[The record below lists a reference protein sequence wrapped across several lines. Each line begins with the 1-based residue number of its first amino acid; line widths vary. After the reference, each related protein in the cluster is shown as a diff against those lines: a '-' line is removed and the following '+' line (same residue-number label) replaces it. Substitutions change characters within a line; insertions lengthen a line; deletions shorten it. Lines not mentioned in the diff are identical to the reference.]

1 MAVNFSDTNYVFSG
15 LPIGFSR
22 NNPIPLDKTEVWDN
36 LDNLRDYA
44 QNNPTAYVGQILTY
58 VDRLNNTTITYVISN
73 ENGDIKE
80 LGAGGPT
87 DELESR
93 LDAIDGI
100 LNGDTG
106 LITKVGSLETQLET
120 VTNSISSV
128 FKYKGAKD
136 SYSDLLLID
145 NPSTGD
151 VWSVGEA
158 EYAWNGTDWIEL
170 GVTTSVDLSDYVKK
184 ADLETVQSDLNNLH
198 NLIGQSSTG
207 SGTPLFATIEALQSR
222 VDGIAS
228 TGGEANLINGISI
241 NGINIVPDETT
252 KIVNLPVFE
261 GATAGLVPSFDNSLE
276 GNFFLNNK
284 GEWVIPQ
291 DNRIGNLGSYAT
303 VTDYIDNSINEAL
316 TWGKIVDE

>member
-1 MAVNFSDTNYVFSG
+1 MAVNFNDSNYIFSG

-36 LDNLRDYA
+36 LDNLKDYA
-44 QNNPTAYVGQILTY
+44 KSNPTAYVGQILTY
-58 VDRLNNTTITYVISN
+58 VDKLNKTTTTYVISN
-73 ENGDIKE
+73 EDGDIQE
-80 LGAGGPT
+80 LGAGSASG
-87 DELESR
+87 LESR
-93 LDAIDGI
+93 LDSIDNI

-106 LITKVGSLETQLET
+106 LVTKVGSLEAQLES
-120 VTNSISSV
+120 VKDSMLSV

-145 NPSTGD
+145 NPSVGD

-170 GVTTSVDLSDYVKK
+170 GVTTTVDLSDYAKK
-184 ADLETVQSDLNNLH
+184 VDLETVQNDLNNLH
-198 NLIGQSSTG
+198 NIIGESSTG
-207 SGTPLFATIEALQSR
+207 SDTPLFATVEALQSR

-252 KIVNLPVFE
+252 KIVNLPTFE
-261 GATAGLVPSFDNSLE
+261 GSTAGLVPSFDTSLE

-284 GEWVIPQ
+284 GEWAIPL
-291 DNRIGNLGSYAT
+291 DDRIGNLGSYAT
-303 VTDYIDNSINEAL
+303 VTDYINNSINEAL

>member
-1 MAVNFSDTNYVFSG
+1 MAVNFSDTNQIFSG

-44 QNNPTAYVGQILTY
+44 QHNPTAYVGQILTY
-58 VDRLNNTTITYVISN
+58 VDRLNNTTTTYVISN

-80 LGAGGPT
+80 LGAGGST
-87 DELESR
+87 EELGSR

-106 LITKVGSLETQLET
+106 LVTKVGSLETQLET

-158 EYAWNGTDWIEL
+158 EYAWNGSDWIEL
-170 GVTTSVDLSDYVKK
+170 GVTTSVDLSGYAKK
-184 ADLETVQSDLNNLH
+184 VDLETVQSDLNSLH
-198 NLIGQSSTG
+198 TLVGQSSTG
-207 SGTPLFATIEALQSR
+207 SDTPLFAAVEALQSR
-222 VDGIAS
+222 IDGIAS

-252 KIVNLPVFE
+252 KIVNLPIFE
-261 GATAGLVPSFDNSLE
+261 GNTSGLVPTVDSSLDSIY
-276 GNFFLNNK
+276 FLNNK
-284 GEWVIPQ
+284 GEWAIPL
-291 DNRIGNLGSYAT
+291 DSRIGNLGSYAT
-303 VTDYIDNSINEAL
+303 VTDYIDNSISEAL

>member
-1 MAVNFSDTNYVFSG
+1 MAVNFNDSNYIFSG

-58 VDRLNNTTITYVISN
+58 VDKLNKTTTTYVISN
-73 ENGDIKE
+73 EDGDIKE
-80 LGAGGPT
+80 IGAGGPT
-87 DELESR
+87 DGLESR

-106 LITKVGSLETQLET
+106 LVTKVGSLETRLEA
-120 VTNSISSV
+120 VTDSISSV

-145 NPSTGD
+145 TPSTGD

-170 GVTTSVDLSDYVKK
+170 GVTTSVDLSDYAKK
-184 ADLETVQSDLNNLH
+184 VDLETVQSDLNNLH

-207 SGTPLFATIEALQSR
+207 SDTPLFAAVEALQSR

-252 KIVNLPVFE
+252 KIVNLPIFE
-261 GATAGLVPSFDNSLE
+261 GSTSGLVPTVDNSLD
-276 GNFFLNNK
+276 GIYFLNNK
-284 GEWVIPQ
+284 GEWATPL
-291 DNRIGNLGSYAT
+291 DSRIGNLGSYAT
-303 VTDYIDNSINEAL
+303 VTDYIDNSIGEAL
-316 TWGKIVDE
+316 TWGKIADE

>member
-1 MAVNFSDTNYVFSG
+1 MAVNFDDLNYVFSG

-22 NNPIPLDKTEVWDN
+22 NNPIPLDKTDVWDN
-36 LDNLRDYA
+36 LDNLKDYA
-44 QNNPTAYVGQILTY
+44 KNNPTAYVGQILTY
-58 VDRLNNTTITYVISN
+58 VDKLNRTTTTYVISN
-73 ENGDIKE
+73 EDGNIQE
-80 LGAGGPT
+80 LGAGSVSG
-87 DELESR
+87 LENR
-93 LDAIDGI
+93 LDGIDNI

-106 LITKVGSLETQLET
+106 LVTKVGSLETQLES
-120 VTNSISSV
+120 VKDSMSSV

-145 NPSTGD
+145 NPSVGD

-170 GVTTSVDLSDYVKK
+170 GVTTTVDLSDYAKK

-198 NLIGQSSTG
+198 SVIGESSTG

-252 KIVNLPVFE
+252 KIVNLPIF
-261 GATAGLVPSFDNSLE
+261 GGSTSGLVPTVDSSLDSIY
-276 GNFFLNNK
+276 FLNNK
-284 GEWVIPQ
+284 GEWAIPL
-291 DNRIGNLGSYAT
+291 DSRIGNLGSYAT
-303 VTDYIDNSINEAL
+303 VTDYIDNSISEAL
-316 TWGKIVDE
+316 TWGKIVNE

>member
-1 MAVNFSDTNYVFSG
+1 MAVNFDDLNYVFSG

-22 NNPIPLDKTEVWDN
+22 NNPIPLDKTDVWDN
-36 LDNLRDYA
+36 LENLKDYA
-44 QNNPTAYVGQILTY
+44 KNNPTAYVGQILTY
-58 VDRLNNTTITYVISN
+58 VDKLNRTTTTYVISN
-73 ENGDIKE
+73 ENGDIQE
-80 LGAGGPT
+80 LGAGSASG
-87 DELESR
+87 LENR
-93 LDAIDGI
+93 LDGIENI

-106 LITKVGSLETQLET
+106 LVTKVGSLETQLES
-120 VTNSISSV
+120 VKDSMSSV

-145 NPSTGD
+145 NPSVGD

-170 GVTTSVDLSDYVKK
+170 GVTTTVDLSDYAKK

-198 NLIGQSSTG
+198 SVIGESSTG
-207 SGTPLFATIEALQSR
+207 SVTPLFAAIEALQSR
-222 VDGIAS
+222 IDGIAS

-252 KIVNLPVFE
+252 KIVNLPNFE
-261 GATAGLVPSFDNSLE
+261 GSTAGLVPSFDTSLE
-276 GNFFLNNK
+276 GNFFLNSK
-284 GEWVIPQ
+284 GEWAIPL

>member
-1 MAVNFSDTNYVFSG
+1 MAVNFSDTNQIFSG

-58 VDRLNNTTITYVISN
+58 VDRLNNTTTTYVISN

-87 DELESR
+87 DGLESR

-106 LITKVGSLETQLET
+106 LVTKVGSLETQLET

-145 NPSTGD
+145 NPSVGD

-170 GVTTSVDLSDYVKK
+170 GVTTTVDLSDYAKK

-198 NLIGQSSTG
+198 GVIGESSTG
-207 SGTPLFATIEALQSR
+207 SVTPLFAAIEALQSR

-252 KIVNLPVFE
+252 KIVNLPIFE
-261 GATAGLVPSFDNSLE
+261 GSTSGLVPTADSSLDSIY
-276 GNFFLNNK
+276 FLNNK
-284 GEWVIPQ
+284 GEWAIPL
-291 DNRIGNLGSYAT
+291 DSRIGNLGSYAT
-303 VTDYIDNSINEAL
+303 VTDYIDNSISEAL

>member
-1 MAVNFSDTNYVFSG
+1 MAVNFSDTNQIFSG

-44 QNNPTAYVGQILTY
+44 QHNPTAYVGQILTY
-58 VDRLNNTTITYVISN
+58 VDRLNNTTTTYVISN

-80 LGAGGPT
+80 LGAGGST
-87 DELESR
+87 EELGSR

-106 LITKVGSLETQLET
+106 LVTKVGSLETQLET

-128 FKYKGAKD
+128 FKYKGDKD

-170 GVTTSVDLSDYVKK
+170 GVTTSVDLSDYAKK
-184 ADLETVQSDLNNLH
+184 ADLETVQNDLNSLH
-198 NLIGQSSTG
+198 TLVGQSSTG
-207 SGTPLFATIEALQSR
+207 SDTPLFATVEALQSR
-222 VDGIAS
+222 IDGIAS

-252 KIVNLPVFE
+252 KIVNLPIFE
-261 GATAGLVPSFDNSLE
+261 GNTSGLVPTVDSSLDSIY
-276 GNFFLNNK
+276 FLNNK
-284 GEWVIPQ
+284 GEWAIPL
-291 DNRIGNLGSYAT
+291 DSRIGNLGSYAT
-303 VTDYIDNSINEAL
+303 VTDYIDNSISEAL

>member
-1 MAVNFSDTNYVFSG
+1 MAVNFSDTNQIFSG

-44 QNNPTAYVGQILTY
+44 QHNPTAYVGQILTY
-58 VDRLNNTTITYVISN
+58 VDRLNNTTTTYVISN

-80 LGAGGPT
+80 LGAGGST
-87 DELESR
+87 EELGSR

-106 LITKVGSLETQLET
+106 LVTKVGSLETQLET

-128 FKYKGAKD
+128 FKYKGDKD

-170 GVTTSVDLSDYVKK
+170 GVTTSVDLSDYAKK

-207 SGTPLFATIEALQSR
+207 SDTPLFATVEALQSR
-222 VDGIAS
+222 IDGIAS

-252 KIVNLPVFE
+252 KIVNLPIFE
-261 GATAGLVPSFDNSLE
+261 GNTSGLVPTVDSSLDSIY
-276 GNFFLNNK
+276 FLNNK
-284 GEWVIPQ
+284 GEWAIPL
-291 DNRIGNLGSYAT
+291 DSRIGNLGSYTT
-303 VTDYIDNSINEAL
+303 VTDYIDNSISEAL

>member
-1 MAVNFSDTNYVFSG
+1 MAVNFSDTNQIFSG

-58 VDRLNNTTITYVISN
+58 VDRLNNTTTTYVISN

-80 LGAGGPT
+80 LGAGGST
-87 DELESR
+87 EELGSR

-106 LITKVGSLETQLET
+106 LVTKVGSLETQLET

-128 FKYKGAKD
+128 FKYKGNKD

-170 GVTTSVDLSDYVKK
+170 GVTTSVDLSDYMKTT
-184 ADLETVQSDLNNLH
+184 DMQSLTNEEID
-198 NLIGQSSTG
+198 
-207 SGTPLFATIEALQSR
+207 TIVA
-222 VDGIAS
+222 AS
-228 TGGEANLINGISI
+228 
-241 NGINIVPDETT
+241 
-252 KIVNLPVFE
+252 
-261 GATAGLVPSFDNSLE
+261 
-276 GNFFLNNK
+276 
-284 GEWVIPQ
+284 
-291 DNRIGNLGSYAT
+291 
-303 VTDYIDNSINEAL
+303 
-316 TWGKIVDE
+316 

>member
-1 MAVNFSDTNYVFSG
+1 MAVNFSNTNQIFSG

-44 QNNPTAYVGQILTY
+44 QHNPTAYVGQILTY
-58 VDRLNNTTITYVISN
+58 VDRLNNTTTTYVISN

-80 LGAGGPT
+80 LGAGGST
-87 DELESR
+87 EEVESR

-106 LITKVGSLETQLET
+106 LVTKVGSLETQLET

-128 FKYKGAKD
+128 FKYKGNKD

-170 GVTTSVDLSDYVKK
+170 GVTTSVDLSDYAKK

-198 NLIGQSSTG
+198 NLVGQSSTG
-207 SGTPLFATIEALQSR
+207 SDTPLFATVEALQSR
-222 VDGIAS
+222 IDGIAS

-252 KIVNLPVFE
+252 KIVNLPIFE
-261 GATAGLVPSFDNSLE
+261 GNTSGLVPTVDSSLDSIY
-276 GNFFLNNK
+276 FLNNK
-284 GEWVIPQ
+284 GEGAIPL
-291 DNRIGNLGSYAT
+291 DSRIGNLGSYAT
-303 VTDYIDNSINEAL
+303 VTDYIDNSISEAL